1 MGKSRT
7 TIPNC
12 CQSMGTMGCKSNI
25 SILPSAFHEFQKTHT
40 KIHGVCC
47 VWKSKSISSNEKRSR
62 TKVSWQRGFQ
72 CGKINAFRKMIK
84 CWTKAYFWYI
94 VKMFDEKANKIYNIS
109 VEHCLIVCLVLTYNF
124 QYTKQA

>member
-1 MGKSRT
+1 
-7 TIPNC
+7 
-12 CQSMGTMGCKSNI
+12 
-25 SILPSAFHEFQKTHT
+25 
-40 KIHGVCC
+40 
-47 VWKSKSISSNEKRSR
+47 
-62 TKVSWQRGFQ
+62 
-72 CGKINAFRKMIK
+72 MIK